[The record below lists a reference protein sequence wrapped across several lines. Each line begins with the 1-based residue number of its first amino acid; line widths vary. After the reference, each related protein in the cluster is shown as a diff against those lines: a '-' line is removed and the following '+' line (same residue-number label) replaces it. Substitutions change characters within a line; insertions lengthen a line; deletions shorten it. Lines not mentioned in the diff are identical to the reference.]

1 MWPQEGNDRA
11 KVKAFS
17 VLIGSMTTRS
27 NKASAPVLLLLLTL
41 TLPAAV
47 QAGNEGSIEGTVVDP
62 TGAVIPGV
70 VLRARNLATS
80 TTFTATS
87 DPEGLFR
94 FPVLPMGSYELE
106 VRQKG
111 FATLILN
118 EVMVAVGARVT
129 LRLSLQV
136 AAKEETIVVSGE
148 TPLVEITRSQVCS
161 VVGAQL
167 IGSLP
172 VNGRDFLDF
181 VLLNPGVTRDAFG
194 GLSFAGQRKMNSLL
208 VDGADNNNTFFGE
221 ALGSVGFRTTPYQ
234 FSQASVAEFQVNTNS
249 YSAEVGRAG
258 AGVINAVT
266 KSGTNEFH
274 GEVFWYYRDRALN
287 ATDLIDN
294 TNGLPKSPYHFN
306 QFGAGLGGPLRKNK
320 AFFYFVY
327 DGQRS
332 TAPNSVFLNLP
343 AGFALSPDPTVAAF
357 QQQAL
362 DYLRPRA
369 TSWVRTFDQDTY
381 FAKGDWQLHPA
392 HQLSARWNGQRFTG
406 KNLEASGPQNSFE
419 HTGPSLADNDTLA
432 LSLTST
438 LSSSLANVARFSY
451 VRSDEPSRANSP
463 NPEAAVF
470 EGGQLVLTV
479 GRITISPRENS
490 IRRGQWS
497 DTLSYSRGR
506 HLWRAGVDVL
516 VDRITFFTA
525 VSFSGSYRFNSLE
538 SFGRNLAGMPA
549 PQSGERYI
557 QAFSGEGT
565 SGTTV
570 HPDFV
575 ALGAF
580 VQDEWRLR
588 PNLTLNLGLR
598 YDRQW
603 LANVPV
609 SNPSP
614 ALAAAGL
621 DTGFTPADG
630 NNFAPRLG
638 FAWSPRSDN
647 RLVVRGGYG
656 IFYWYTPS
664 ISSSRAHFQNGI
676 TVQTRTF
683 AGASIPLYPNNL
695 CGTPDPSGEP
705 PSCPAPSGGGDP
717 PLLLLFDP
725 DYVQPWAQ
733 QGSFGL
739 EFEVQKDLSISA
751 SYLWVH
757 GTHLIRIRDINL
769 GTPTTPT
776 TIGIAGTTTHLT
788 FQDYTLPRPIAGF
801 DRVSLIE
808 SNARSTY
815 HGLALQASKRFSRS
829 FLLLASYTLSKV
841 IDDVPEAI
849 GVNPPASDRRLLSDP
864 SNPQADRGPGI
875 NDQRHRF
882 VLSGI
887 WQLNYANRMSGWPRA
902 ILGGWELSSI
912 VTAQSGQPYS
922 GLVNF
927 DLNHDGNAATDRT
940 PGLGRHAF
948 NLPWLSSLDLRV
960 TRNVTLS
967 ERTRLQF
974 LWEAFNLFNRA
985 NITAVRTTQFAR
997 STSAVVCGI
1006 AGTPCLVPQST
1017 GLSAFGT
1024 PTATAGPRIMQFAVK
1039 VLF

>member
-1 MWPQEGNDRA
+1 MH
-11 KVKAFS
+11 
-17 VLIGSMTTRS
+17 
-27 NKASAPVLLLLLTL
+27 
-41 TLPAAV
+41 
-47 QAGNEGSIEGTVVDP
+47 AGNEGSLEGTVVDP
-62 TGAVIPGV
+62 TGAASPGV
-70 VLRARNLATS
+70 TLRIRNLGTS
-80 TTFTATS
+80 ATFTATS
-87 DPEGLFR
+87 GPEGLFR
-94 FPVLPMGSYELE
+94 FPVLPVGSYELE
-106 VRQKG
+106 ARQKG

-118 EVMVAVGARVT
+118 EVMVSVGARVNLT
-129 LRLSLQV
+129 LSLQI
-136 AAKEETIVVSGE
+136 AAREEAIVVGGE
-148 TPLVEITRSQVCS
+148 TPLVETTRSQVSS

-167 IGSLP
+167 IGNLP

-181 VLLNPGVTRDAFG
+181 VLLTPGVTRDAFG

-234 FSQASVAEFQVNTNS
+234 FSQSSVAEFQVNTNA
-249 YSAEVGRAG
+249 YSAELGRAG

-266 KSGTNEFH
+266 KSGTNELH
-274 GEVFWYYRDRALN
+274 GELFWYYRDRALN
-287 ATDLIDN
+287 ATDLIN
-294 TNGLPKSPYHFN
+294 KTNELPKSPFHFN
-306 QFGAGLGGPLRKNK
+306 QFGAGLGGPLRKNRL
-320 AFFYFVY
+320 FFYFVY

-332 TAPNSVFLNLP
+332 TASNSVFLNLP
-343 AGFALSPDPTVAAF
+343 GGFALSSDPAVAAF

-369 TSWVRTFDQDTY
+369 TSWIRTFDQDTY
-381 FAKGDWQLHPA
+381 FVKSDWQIGRA

-406 KNLEASGPQNSFE
+406 KNLENSGPQNSLE
-419 HTGPSLADNDTLA
+419 HTGASLANNDTLA
-432 LSLTST
+432 FSLTSA
-438 LSSSLANVARFSY
+438 LSASLVNVARFSY
-451 VRSDEPSRANSP
+451 VRSDGPGRANSP

-470 EGGQLVLTV
+470 EGGQLVLTI
-479 GRITISPRENS
+479 GRNPISPRENS

-506 HLWRAGVDVL
+506 HLWKAGAEAL

-525 VSFSGSYRFNSLE
+525 VNFSGSYRFNSLE

-549 PQSGERYI
+549 PEPGERYI

-565 SGTTV
+565 PGTTV

-580 VQDEWRLR
+580 LQDEWRLR
-588 PNLTLNLGLR
+588 PSLTLNLGLR

-603 LANVPV
+603 VATVPV
-609 SNPSP
+609 SNPAP

-621 DTGFTPADG
+621 DTGFTPGDG
-630 NNFAPRLG
+630 NNFAPRFG
-638 FAWSPRSDN
+638 FAWSPWRDN
-647 RLVVRGGYG
+647 RLAVRGGYG

-676 TVQTRTF
+676 TVQTRTI
-683 AGASIPLYPNNL
+683 AGASIPLYPNTL
-695 CGTPDPSGEP
+695 CGPPDPFGEP
-705 PSCPAPSGGGDP
+705 PSCPAPGGVDP
-717 PLLLLFDP
+717 PLLFLFDP

-739 EFEVQKDLSISA
+739 EFELRKDLSISA
-751 SYLWVH
+751 NYLWVQ

-776 TIGIAGTTTHLT
+776 TIGIAGTTTQLT
-788 FQDYTLPRPIAGF
+788 FQDFTLPRPIAGF
-801 DRVSLIE
+801 DRISLIE
-808 SNARSTY
+808 SNARSSY
-815 HGLALQASKRFSRS
+815 HGLALQASKRFSRN
-829 FLLLASYTLSKV
+829 FALLASYTLSKV
-841 IDDVPEAI
+841 IDDVPEAT

-864 SNPQADRGPGI
+864 SNPRADRGPGI

-882 VLSGI
+882 VFSGI
-887 WQLNYANRMSGWPRA
+887 WQLNYANGMSGWSRA

-912 VTAQSGQPYS
+912 ATAQSGQPYS

-927 DLNHDGNAATDRT
+927 DLNQDGNAATDRT
-940 PGLGRHAF
+940 PGLGRHTF
-948 NLPWLSSLDLRV
+948 NLPWQSSLDLCV
-960 TRNVTLS
+960 MRNVAMS

-974 LWEAFNLFNRA
+974 IWEAFNLFNRA
-985 NITAVRTTQFAR
+985 NVIGVRTTQFSR
-997 STSAVVCGI
+997 SAFAASCGI
-1006 AGTPCLVPQST
+1006 AGTPCLVPQNT
-1017 GLSAFGT
+1017 GLTAFGT
-1024 PTATAGPRIMQFAVK
+1024 PTQTAGPRIMQLALK